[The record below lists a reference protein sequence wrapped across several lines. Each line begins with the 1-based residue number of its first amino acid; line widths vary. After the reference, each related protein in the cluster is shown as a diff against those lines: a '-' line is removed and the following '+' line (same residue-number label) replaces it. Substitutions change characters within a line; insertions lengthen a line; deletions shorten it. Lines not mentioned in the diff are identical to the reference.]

1 MASPDI
7 PNLSKVD
14 KEQDLLNMFEEFESQ
29 MKKLGSKKKTLDI
42 NKVNASMEGFDLDS
56 LLIFTKS
63 INKLKMDMASQ
74 KEDLKSKVRAA
85 CATEYGLVSDQVR

>member
-14 KEQDLLNMFEEFESQ
+14 KKQDLLNMFEEFESQ

-63 INKLKMDMASQ
+63 INKLKMDMDSQ